1 MRLYSTLSRA
11 EEEFVPACDR
21 VKMYVCGITPYAPS
35 HVGHALSSVVFDVLR
50 RYLEFQG
57 HAVHHVQNFTDV
69 DDKIIARSAQE
80 KVSYRELADRYIEE
94 YTADLARLRVMPA
107 HAYPLATESI
117 PTMLE
122 IIGQL
127 VDKGYAYESGGDVYF
142 RVGGYDGYGKLSRR
156 SIESMI
162 AGARVEALK
171 GKEHPMDF
179 TLWKAAKPE
188 EPSWKSPWGAGRPG
202 WHIECSAIALDHLG
216 KSLDIHGGGQDLVF
230 PHHENEIAQ
239 SEAYTGTV
247 PFARF
252 WVHNGLVN
260 MGEDKMSKSLGNL
273 VRVSEALE
281 RHSVDALRLYFLSS
295 HYRSPLNYSEEG
307 LAAMERAVTRLRNA
321 FREGPD
327 AGEGD
332 LDPTPYEKN
341 FIAAMDA
348 DLNTPQAMAALFDL
362 AHEINRAREKR
373 QGVAHAQARLRTL
386 GGVLGL
392 VLEEAAGQDDLP
404 LDSLIDL
411 FKDVGSNLNA
421 SGQHKLAG
429 WVNSHDGE
437 RDGATIVETLLAIRR
452 ELRQAR
458 EYGLADSIRSR
469 LAAVGISLEDAAEG
483 TVWRH
488 REPSA

>member
-1 MRLYSTLSRA
+1 MRLYSTLSGA
-11 EEEFVPACDR
+11 EEEFVPTGDQ

-57 HAVHHVQNFTDV
+57 HKVQHVQNFTDV

-80 KVSYRELADRYIEE
+80 KVSYRELADRYIKE
-94 YTADLARLRVMPA
+94 YTSDLTRLRVMPA
-107 HAYPLATESI
+107 HAYPLATENI
-117 PTMLE
+117 PRMLE
-122 IIGQL
+122 IIGRL

-142 RVGGYDGYGKLSRR
+142 RVSGYDGYGKLSHRT
-156 SIESMI
+156 IESMI

-188 EPSWKSPWGAGRPG
+188 EPSWSSPWGPGRPG

-216 KSLDIHGGGQDLVF
+216 NSLDIHGGGQDLVF

-239 SEAYTGTV
+239 SEAYTGGV

-260 MGEDKMSKSLGNL
+260 MGDSKMSKSLGNL
-273 VRVSEALE
+273 VGVSDALE
-281 RHSVDALRLYFLSS
+281 HHSVDALRLYFLSS

-307 LAAMERAVTRLRNA
+307 LSAMERAVTRLRNA
-321 FREGPD
+321 FREG
-327 AGEGD
+327 AEMGEGD
-332 LDPTPYEKN
+332 LDPTPYEKK
-341 FIAAMDA
+341 FVAAMDA
-348 DLNTPQAMAALFDL
+348 DLNTPQAIAALFDL
-362 AHEINRAREKR
+362 AHEINRARERR
-373 QGVAHAQARLRTL
+373 QAVTHAQARLRSL

-392 VLEEAAGQDDLP
+392 ALEEATGQVDLP
-404 LDSLIDL
+404 MDSLIEL
-411 FKDVGSNLNA
+411 FKNVGGNLNA

-429 WVNSHDGE
+429 WVNSHEGE
-437 RDGATIVETLLAIRR
+437 RDGAIIVETLLAIRR

-458 EYGLADSIRSR
+458 EYGLADSIRTG
-469 LAAVGISLEDAAEG
+469 LAGVGISLEDAAG
-483 TVWRH
+483 STLWRH
-488 REPSA
+488 QAPSA

>member
-1 MRLYSTLSRA
+1 MRLYSTLSGVA
-11 EEEFVPACDR
+11 EEFVTTGDR

-57 HAVHHVQNFTDV
+57 HKVQHVQNFTDV

-94 YTADLARLRVMPA
+94 YTSDLTRLRVMPA
-107 HAYPLATESI
+107 HVYPLATENI
-117 PTMLE
+117 PMMLE
-122 IIGQL
+122 IIRQL
-127 VDKGYAYESGGDVYF
+127 VDKGYAYESDGDVYF
-142 RVGGYDGYGKLSRR
+142 RVSGYNGYGKLSHR

-188 EPSWKSPWGAGRPG
+188 EPSWSSPWGPGRPG

-216 KSLDIHGGGQDLVF
+216 NSLDIHGGGQDLVF

-239 SEAYTGTV
+239 SEAYTGAV

-260 MGEDKMSKSLGNL
+260 MGDSKMSKSLGNL
-273 VRVSEALE
+273 VGVSDALE
-281 RHSVDALRLYFLSS
+281 HHSVDALRLYFLSS

-307 LAAMERAVTRLRNA
+307 LSAMERAVTRLLNA
-321 FREGPD
+321 FREGTA
-327 AGEGD
+327 AGEDD
-332 LDPTPYEKN
+332 LDPTPYEKK
-341 FIAAMDA
+341 FVAAMDA
-348 DLNTPQAMAALFDL
+348 DLNTPQAIAALFDL
-362 AHEINRAREKR
+362 AHEINRARERR
-373 QGVAHAQARLRTL
+373 QGVTHAQARLRSL

-392 VLEEAAGQDDLP
+392 ALEEATGQVELP
-404 LDSLIDL
+404 LDSLVGL
-411 FKDVGSNLNA
+411 FKNVGGNLNA

-429 WVNSHDGE
+429 WVNSHEDE
-437 RDGATIVETLLAIRR
+437 RDGAIIVETLLAIRR

-458 EYGLADSIRSR
+458 EYGLADSIRTG
-469 LAAVGISLEDAAEG
+469 LAGVGISLEDAAG
-483 TVWRH
+483 RTVWRH
-488 REPSA
+488 QEPSV

>member
-1 MRLYSTLSRA
+1 MRLYSTLSGA
-11 EEEFVPACDR
+11 EEEFVPTGDR

-57 HAVHHVQNFTDV
+57 HKVQHVQNYTDV

-94 YTADLARLRVMPA
+94 YTSDLTRLRVMPA
-107 HAYPLATESI
+107 HVYPLATENI
-117 PTMLE
+117 PMMLE

-127 VDKGYAYESGGDVYF
+127 VNKGYAYESGGDVYF
-142 RVGGYDGYGKLSRR
+142 RVSGYDGYGKLSHR

-188 EPSWKSPWGAGRPG
+188 EPSWGSPWGPGRPG

-216 KSLDIHGGGQDLVF
+216 NSLDIHGGGQDLVF

-239 SEAYTGTV
+239 SEAYTGAV

-260 MGEDKMSKSLGNL
+260 MGDSKMSKSLGNL
-273 VRVSEALE
+273 VGVSDALE
-281 RHSVDALRLYFLSS
+281 HHSVDALRLYFLSS

-307 LAAMERAVTRLRNA
+307 LSAMERAVTRLRNA
-321 FREGPD
+321 FREG
-327 AGEGD
+327 AEKGEGD
-332 LDPTPYEKN
+332 LDPTPYEKK
-341 FIAAMDA
+341 FVAAMDA
-348 DLNTPQAMAALFDL
+348 DLNTPQAIAALFDL

-373 QGVAHAQARLRTL
+373 QAVTHAKARLRSL
-386 GGVLGL
+386 GGILGL
-392 VLEEAAGQDDLP
+392 ALEEATGQVHLP
-404 LDSLIDL
+404 LNSLVEL
-411 FKDVGSNLNA
+411 FKNVGGNLNA

-429 WVNSHDGE
+429 WVNSHEGE
-437 RDGATIVETLLAIRR
+437 RDGAVIVETLLAIRR

-458 EYGLADSIRSR
+458 EYGLADSIRTG
-469 LAAVGISLEDAAEG
+469 LAGVGISLEDAAG
-483 TVWRH
+483 STVWRH
-488 REPSA
+488 QAPSA